1 MKEPKFIIVDDNP
14 TFRESLRFY
23 LENILGYSVLAEFE
37 NGKEFLSGESYY
49 EADIILMDIEMPEMN
64 GLDSI
69 KLAQQDYQFV
79 KAIAITS
86 YEDRAY
92 LDELL
97 KMGFKGCVL
106 KSEVFKQ
113 LEEAIAVVMK
123 GKYYFPKNIK
133 TTTNQ

>member
-1 MKEPKFIIVDDNP
+1 MKMIKFIIVDDNP

-23 LENILGYSVLAEFE
+23 LENILDYRVLAEFE

-86 YEDRAY
+86 YEERAY

-106 KSEVFKQ
+106 KSDVFKQ
-113 LEEAIAVVMK
+113 LEKAITQVMD
-123 GKYYFPKNIK
+123 GRYYFPKNIK

>member
-1 MKEPKFIIVDDNP
+1 MKRLKFIIVDDNP

-23 LENILGYSVLAEFE
+23 LENILEHEVLAEFE
-37 NGKEFLSGESYY
+37 NGQEFLSAESYF
-49 EADIILMDIEMPEMN
+49 EADIILMDIEMPELN

-86 YEDRAY
+86 YEEKAY

-106 KSEVFKQ
+106 KSEVFKH
-113 LEEAIAVVMK
+113 LEEAIAQVMD
-123 GKYYFPKNIK
+123 GRYYFPKNIK